1 MDQPEYRRQ
10 PKARKGHLLS
20 ITVLTGVIVMTL
32 GAVSAVSVY
41 LNRLGSSVEAMAQAA
56 PLSDYAGRPQKRPQ
70 PNGVPLDYLIM
81 VTDGSGELASVH
93 LVHLSASREK
103 LTLVGVPSDL
113 TLGSLRLVDLYA
125 RDPSSA
131 AQQVELLLQTRTDH
145 QARLDLNRVTSV
157 VDALGGLS
165 LPDADAKVM
174 TGAAG
179 DGRASGRQVLD
190 FVESAR
196 GGAERVDRVSDLVHG
211 VLTRLGMTQAV
222 ANPYQ
227 FDRVLKE
234 LEYCFVVDSNV
245 TLTEFESILI
255 ESRVRADEI
264 ATVTLHASADGRLAD
279 PSALTALRSALAADD
294 LSRVS
299 GPIVTRAPTAAS
311 SPR

>member
-1 MDQPEYRRQ
+1 MDQPEHRRQ

-20 ITVLTGVIVMTL
+20 ITVLTVVIVMAL

-41 LNRLGSSVEAMAQAA
+41 LDRLGSSVEAMAQAA
-56 PLSDYAGRPQKRPQ
+56 PLSDYAGRPEKRHQ
-70 PNGVPLDYLIM
+70 PNGVPIDYLIM
-81 VTDGSGELASVH
+81 VTDGSGALASIH

-113 TLGSLRLVDLYA
+113 TLGAHSLADLYA
-125 RDPSSA
+125 QDPSSA
-131 AQQVELLLQTRTDH
+131 AQQVELLLLTRTDH
-145 QARLDLNRVTSV
+145 LARLDLNRVTSV

-165 LPDADAKVM
+165 LPDADAKAM
-174 TGAAG
+174 AGAAA

-211 VLTRLGMTQAV
+211 ILTRLGMTQAV

-227 FDRVLKE
+227 FNNVLKE
-234 LEYCFVVDSNV
+234 LEACFVVDSTV

-264 ATVTLHASADGRLAD
+264 GTVTLHASADGRLAD
-279 PSALTALRSALAADD
+279 PATLNALRRALAADD
-294 LSRVS
+294 LSGVS
-299 GPIVTRAPTAAS
+299 GPIVTRAPSASS